1 MSKVK
6 ELIEAANRILSAN
19 GYTYTGEPK
28 VEVNFTQRR
37 FEKYCIKYRHFRG
50 LSRR

>member
-1 MSKVK
+1 MSTK

-19 GYTYTGEPK
+19 DCTYTGEPK
-28 VEVNFTQRR
+28 KEVDFMQRR
-37 FEKYCIKYRHFRG
+37 FEKRIKPCHFRG